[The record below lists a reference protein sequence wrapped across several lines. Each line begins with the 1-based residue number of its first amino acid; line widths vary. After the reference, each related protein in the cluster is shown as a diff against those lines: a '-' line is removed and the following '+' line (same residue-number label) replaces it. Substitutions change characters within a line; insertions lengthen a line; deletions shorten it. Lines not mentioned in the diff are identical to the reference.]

1 MAKNKVKVEYDVDME
16 KERRKK
22 QQKNGKPGFAIR
34 RSNILLYG
42 LLLVV
47 EVLFYYF
54 LTPAINVHTSGFWT
68 WVILTLAAIGFCS
81 FDFKGTRITKKGNI
95 KEAVGSTKVVMVS
108 FTTILVLIVG
118 LIIGGLASSK
128 LLRASK
134 YAGIIKVEDGDFAT
148 DVPESENINNIALM
162 DTDSARIIGDRAIGS
177 LSDVV
182 SQYQVSETYSTID
195 YNGVPMKVAPLEY
208 AGFIKYLNNKDA
220 GIPGYVLVDPVK
232 NEADYVKLEKP
243 IQYSSSAYFGKN
255 LQRHVQLSY
264 PTYDFNGYYFELD
277 NEGNPYYICPV
288 LKPNA
293 GLFGA
298 KDVKGIV
305 ICDPCSGNCEYMDL
319 GDIPNWVDRV
329 YDGDLLCDRYN
340 WYGMLSGGFI
350 NSKIGNKGCKVTTDD
365 YGYKV
370 MDGDVWVYT
379 GVTSVNG
386 DQSNIGFVLMNSR
399 TAESKYFAIAGAE
412 EHSAMSSAEGQVQ
425 NLGYTSSFPSL
436 INIGN
441 VPTYIMVLKDNA
453 GLVKMYA
460 LVNVEK
466 YSIVATDATQKEAL
480 ASYRKLLAEN
490 SITTS
495 GNDVSEDTLSKK
507 ITVTQ
512 IRYITV
518 ENETYVYITAK
529 DRSVYKQNF
538 ADNESLIKI
547 EEGDVITVHYMEGDD
562 GVNMLFS
569 YE

>member
-1 MAKNKVKVEYDVDME
+1 MKKAGVNMAKNKVKVEYDVDME

-108 FTTILVLIVG
+108 FTAILVLIVG
-118 LIIGGLASSK
+118 LIIGGLVSSK
-128 LLRASK
+128 LFRASK

-255 LQRHVQLSY
+255 LQRHYLLALFQVLLLQL
-264 PTYDFNGYYFELD
+264 LH
-277 NEGNPYYICPV
+277 IC
-288 LKPNA
+288 
-293 GLFGA
+293 LF
-298 KDVKGIV
+298 
-305 ICDPCSGNCEYMDL
+305 L
-319 GDIPNWVDRV
+319 LFDIL
-329 YDGDLLCDRYN
+329 YA
-340 WYGMLSGGFI
+340 I
-350 NSKIGNKGCKVTTDD
+350 NV
-365 YGYKV
+365 
-370 MDGDVWVYT
+370 
-379 GVTSVNG
+379 
-386 DQSNIGFVLMNSR
+386 
-399 TAESKYFAIAGAE
+399 
-412 EHSAMSSAEGQVQ
+412 
-425 NLGYTSSFPSL
+425 
-436 INIGN
+436 
-441 VPTYIMVLKDNA
+441 MVLLQIQLLHLIMMYDKMDTSLSFLFLYI
-453 GLVKMYA
+453 LVLFYINLQIVLIQ
-460 LVNVEK
+460 LV
-466 YSIVATDATQKEAL
+466 IIL
-480 ASYRKLLAEN
+480 HPL
-490 SITTS
+490 
-495 GNDVSEDTLSKK
+495 
-507 ITVTQ
+507 
-512 IRYITV
+512 
-518 ENETYVYITAK
+518 
-529 DRSVYKQNF
+529 
-538 ADNESLIKI
+538 
-547 EEGDVITVHYMEGDD
+547 
-562 GVNMLFS
+562 
-569 YE
+569 